1 MFASV
6 GDDFDPAG
14 GVFYSRDAGASWQLV
29 DPGFDARVRSLA
41 LLGNRLYAGTID
53 QSTWSLELPCETP

>member
-1 MFASV
+1 
-6 GDDFDPAG
+6 
-14 GVFYSRDAGASWQLV
+14 VFYSRDAGASWQLV